1 MPISNPARA
10 WPEVGRM
17 DRGHRGQ
24 PARPIAEHM
33 DMLVIV
39 EIGEI
44 PDSGHGTHLHVKK
57 LREGVIKQRRHRVTP
72 KLRNREKGKKMG
84 RPMGLEPTTPGTTNR
99 CSNQQSYE
107 DRTSVV

>member
-1 MPISNPARA
+1 
-10 WPEVGRM
+10 M
-17 DRGHRGQ
+17 DRDHRGQ

-72 KLRNREKGKKMG
+72 KLRKREKGKKMG
-84 RPMGLEPTTPGTTNR
+84 RPMGHEPTTRTAESTLGKERVNPRITGWYPGK
-99 CSNQQSYE
+99 
-107 DRTSVV
+107 

>member
-1 MPISNPARA
+1 MPISHPARA

-17 DRGHRGQ
+17 DRDHRGQ

-72 KLRNREKGKKMG
+72 KLRNRDRKSTRLNSSSLMRISYAVFCLKKKK
-84 RPMGLEPTTPGTTNR
+84 
-99 CSNQQSYE
+99 
-107 DRTSVV
+107 